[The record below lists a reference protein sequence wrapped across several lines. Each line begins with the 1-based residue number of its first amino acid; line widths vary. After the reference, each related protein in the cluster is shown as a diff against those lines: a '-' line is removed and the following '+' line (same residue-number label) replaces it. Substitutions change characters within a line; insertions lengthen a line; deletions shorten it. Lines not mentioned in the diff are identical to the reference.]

1 MGSSE
6 SKKNDN
12 QIKQSIQLN
21 QMNVN
26 EPITNNNNKI
36 NINKNNI
43 NNKNDNKNNNKSPK
57 IVVGID
63 FGTAGIGYA
72 YSLYD
77 NKKNIILSDL
87 KDQCDNKVPTEIIL
101 DNEYKYI
108 LAFGN
113 ECSEHINSNNN
124 KETYQ
129 YFKDIKM
136 NLYKNNDKIKSS
148 NGKEID
154 IELIISFILTKI
166 SDEAIDQI
174 RRINKK
180 KFKKN
185 EIRWVVTI
193 PAIWE
198 EKSKQIMINAS
209 KKAGLINENTD
220 LSLFLAL
227 EPEVAG
233 IFYFSDLYSQLDEDK
248 DLFDTPY
255 IICDIGAGTVDIC
268 TFTRKRTKEEND
280 NIINEHLIN
289 GENKRNFI
297 INDNDNLIQEVK
309 EINEDIFDSIFIEE
323 YPPIGNNYGGN
334 YINNE
339 FIGRLIENLFGKEK
353 VDQLKYLKIKRW
365 KEFEEKIEKLKR
377 DFTHLEP
384 RDVCLDCRIFNDKD
398 TKKSLEDYIN
408 DYKKNHFRYKYELK
422 INPEEEWELIFSS
435 QIFLDI
441 SKEVANEIFLKLEE
455 VYNNVKGAQIIFT
468 GAGSKNTNLI
478 YYISHIIEE
487 KKINL
492 EIKSTYQPEIS
503 IIKGAVLFGFQS
515 NIIRKRKAKYTIGI
529 KTCDEWDD
537 IKYKD
542 KGKKE
547 RNELMKRDECTNLFG
562 KFITRNEYFEFGQV
576 ISKRLYAVSKQP
588 KIIFYKTLK
597 DDCKYIDEKDE
608 NNNLIIEK
616 FGEVTFNIEEGFDM
630 NNRDVQ
636 IDMKMGGTY
645 VYAIAKY
652 LINGKFKD
660 TTQNFINYKNS

>member
-1 MGSSE
+1 
-6 SKKNDN
+6 
-12 QIKQSIQLN
+12 
-21 QMNVN
+21 
-26 EPITNNNNKI
+26 
-36 NINKNNI
+36 
-43 NNKNDNKNNNKSPK
+43 
-57 IVVGID
+57 
-63 FGTAGIGYA
+63 
-72 YSLYD
+72 
-77 NKKNIILSDL
+77 
-87 KDQCDNKVPTEIIL
+87 
-101 DNEYKYI
+101 
-108 LAFGN
+108 
-113 ECSEHINSNNN
+113 
-124 KETYQ
+124 
-129 YFKDIKM
+129 
-136 NLYKNNDKIKSS
+136 
-148 NGKEID
+148 
-154 IELIISFILTKI
+154 
-166 SDEAIDQI
+166 
-174 RRINKK
+174 
-180 KFKKN
+180 
-185 EIRWVVTI
+185 
-193 PAIWE
+193 
-198 EKSKQIMINAS
+198 MINAS

-268 TFTRKRTKEEND
+268 TFTRKRKKEEND

-289 GENKRNFI
+289 GENKRNFL

-422 INPEEEWELIFSS
+422 FNPEEEWELIFSS

-547 RNELMKRDECTNLFG
+547 RNELMNRDECTNLFT
-562 KFITRNEYFEFGQV
+562 KFITRNEYFEFDQV
-576 ISKRLYAVSKQP
+576 ISKILYAVSKQP

>member
-148 NGKEID
+148 NGSEID

-174 RRINKK
+174 KRINKK

-185 EIRWVVTI
+185 EIRWVITI

-289 GENKRNFI
+289 GENKRNFL

-408 DYKKNHFRYKYELK
+408 DYKKNNFRYKYELK

-492 EIKSTYQPEIS
+492 EIKTTYQPEIS

-529 KTCDEWDD
+529 KICDEWDD

-547 RNELMKRDECTNLFG
+547 RNELMKRDECTNLFK
-562 KFITRNEYFEFGQV
+562 KFITRNEYFEFDQV
-576 ISKRLYAVSKQP
+576 ISKRLYAVSKNP

>member
-36 NINKNNI
+36 NINNNI
-43 NNKNDNKNNNKSPK
+43 NNNNDNKNKSPK

-101 DNEYKYI
+101 DNEYKFI

-113 ECSEHINSNNN
+113 ECSGYINSHYD
-124 KETYQ
+124 KDSYQ

-136 NLYKNNDKIKSS
+136 NLYKNNDKIKST
-148 NGKEID
+148 NGSEID

-174 RRINKK
+174 KRENGI

-268 TFTRKRTKEEND
+268 TFTRKRKKEEND

-289 GENKRNFI
+289 GENKRNFL

-422 INPEEEWELIFSS
+422 FNPEEEWELIFSS

-487 KKINL
+487 KKN
-492 EIKSTYQPEIS
+492 K
-503 IIKGAVLFGFQS
+503 F
-515 NIIRKRKAKYTIGI
+515 
-529 KTCDEWDD
+529 
-537 IKYKD
+537 
-542 KGKKE
+542 
-547 RNELMKRDECTNLFG
+547 RN
-562 KFITRNEYFEFGQV
+562 
-576 ISKRLYAVSKQP
+576 
-588 KIIFYKTLK
+588 
-597 DDCKYIDEKDE
+597 
-608 NNNLIIEK
+608 
-616 FGEVTFNIEEGFDM
+616 
-630 NNRDVQ
+630 
-636 IDMKMGGTY
+636 
-645 VYAIAKY
+645 
-652 LINGKFKD
+652 
-660 TTQNFINYKNS
+660 